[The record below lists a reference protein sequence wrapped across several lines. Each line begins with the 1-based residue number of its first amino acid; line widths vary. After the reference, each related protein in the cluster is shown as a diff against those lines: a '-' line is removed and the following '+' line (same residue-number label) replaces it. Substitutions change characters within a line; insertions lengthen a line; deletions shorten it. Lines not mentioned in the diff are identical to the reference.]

1 MPEIKKIEFLF
12 SILREVG
19 KHGYKVIMEILTNS
33 QKMAEVQKQKV
44 ESICMSLVI
53 LHNIVTN
60 RNMYLETIR
69 TSRPLSTP
77 LQSAFCPRRL

>member
-33 QKMAEVQKQKV
+33 QKMAEVQKQEV
-44 ESICMSLVI
+44 ESMCRVI

-77 LQSAFCPRRL
+77 VHSAFCPRRL